1 MITTKDLESLG
12 WKHSST
18 ATNGGTKLFMKGLYT
33 EKDRPYINYYQY
45 HIFSNADNSIMK
57 NRNSPDYEKITINK
71 VGPGKSTEIWVG
83 IPKDIQDLK
92 RILVETG
99 ADMEWLPELRDEKI
113 NDILND
119 NN

>member
-18 ATNGGTKLFMKGLYT
+18 ATNAGSKLFMKGSYT
-33 EKDRPYINYYQY
+33 NYERY

-57 NRNSPDYEKITINK
+57 NQNSPDYEKITINK
-71 VGPGKSTEIWVG
+71 VGLRKSTEIWIG

>member
-12 WKHSST
+12 WKHTST
-18 ATNGGTKLFMKGLYT
+18 AKNGGSKLFMKVACGVVGS
-33 EKDRPYINYYQY
+33 YINYHRY

-57 NRNSPDYEKITINK
+57 NENSPDYEKILINK
-71 VGPGKSTEIWVG
+71 VGLRKSTEIWEG

-119 NN
+119 

>member
-12 WKHSST
+12 WKYGAT
-18 ATNGGTKLFMKGLYT
+18 AKNGGSKVFYKGEYSI
-33 EKDRPYINYYQY
+33 YS
-45 HIFSNADNSIMK
+45 HSDNFIMK
-57 NRNSPDYEKITINK
+57 SRNSPEYYEITINK
-71 VGPGKSTEIWVG
+71 FMSPKSTEIWIG

-113 NDILND
+113 NDILNEKTL
-119 NN
+119 